1 MLHSRSGLRAIAVL
15 TAVLVLFVHAS
26 IARAGFV
33 GKADDNRRMSAS
45 SSPYLRSHSKD
56 LVRWYGWG
64 DEAFRLAKQ
73 LKLPLFVSFGYTA
86 CHWCHVMQETHFNN
100 DAIAKTI
107 NERFIPVLVDRE
119 QRTALDDTYMLVTE
133 LLTQRG
139 GWPNNMFLTPDLKPF
154 YGTGYIPP
162 QDFAR
167 LLDGVTQSWIQDY
180 PAVVAESERLAATL
194 EGYLNR
200 QQEARKLTPALMA
213 DAATTLAGKFDVFTG
228 GLGDGPK
235 FFRPTVLAFMLQQA
249 ERTGDADILDAV
261 ERTLQS
267 GLNGGIHDHLE
278 GGFHRYAIDP
288 GWRVPHFEKML
299 NDQAL
304 NTEVYLTAYRL
315 TGKPEY
321 AATARK
327 TIDYVLAD
335 LTAPEGGFYTAR
347 DADSEG
353 EEGTYYVWTPEQ
365 LEKVLGKHDAEF
377 ALNTF
382 GLIADGDMAGKVIV
396 NLDNVRDQA
405 VPQVDHILARLAEA
419 RKPRPKP
426 VRDQKILAN
435 WNGMMIASTAQAA
448 ILLDDAHYRDAA
460 IKAAEFIWT
469 RMRDEDGALHRS
481 HFEGINAIEGELDDY
496 AHMARAYL
504 FVHDATGDQLWLER
518 ARALQVQM
526 NMKFQD
532 PGTGD
537 FFGTRE
543 AAGFARTKPRSDVDQ
558 PSGNGVALD
567 AAVRL
572 AQRAG
577 TPEMRRAIE
586 QTIAALS
593 GIAAG
598 TPTSGAS
605 ILSAADSFLHGQTG
619 IVQFAGNG
627 VVRARLV
634 PGADRTSLVVRLE
647 MADGWHVN
655 SHAPLEDYLVATK
668 LDVAGNAAVKAAHV
682 TYPEPQTKTLAFNDK
697 PMALL
702 ENRVEI
708 TARFTG
714 PITGPV
720 EAQLQVQ
727 TCSDEICLLP
737 ETLKLRVALPPA
749 S

>member
-1 MLHSRSGLRAIAVL
+1 MLHFRFAFHPVAYLVAVL
-15 TAVLVLFVHAS
+15 TLVIHAS
-26 IARAGFV
+26 IANAGFV
-33 GKADDNRRMSAS
+33 GKADDNPRMSAS
-45 SSPYLRSHSKD
+45 SSPYLRSHSND
-56 LVRWYGWG
+56 MVRWYGWG
-64 DEAFRLAKQ
+64 DEAFKRAKE

-100 DAIAKTI
+100 EAIAKTI
-107 NERFIPVLVDRE
+107 NQQFVPVLVDRE

-162 QDFAR
+162 EGFTS
-167 LLDGVTQSWIQDY
+167 LLSGIRQSWVQDNT
-180 PAVVAESERLAATL
+180 AVLAEGDRLATLL

-200 QQEARKLTPALMA
+200 KQEARNLTPALMA
-213 DAATTLAGKFDVFTG
+213 DAAKALAGQFDSFAG
-228 GLGDGPK
+228 GIGDGPK

-249 ERTGDADILDAV
+249 ERTGDAEVLDAV

-267 GLNGGIHDHLE
+267 GLNGGIHDHIE

-335 LTAPEGGFYTAR
+335 LTSPEGAFYTAR

-365 LEKVLGKHDAEF
+365 LEEVLGKPDAEF

-382 GLIADGDMAGKVIV
+382 GLIADGDMAGKVII
-396 NLDNVRDQA
+396 NMDSVRDQT
-405 VPQVDHILARLAEA
+405 VPKLGPVMAKLAEA
-419 RKPRPKP
+419 RKPRQKP

-435 WNGMMIASTAQAA
+435 WNGMMIASVAQAA
-448 ILLDDAHYRDAA
+448 ILLDDSSYRDVAV
-460 IKAAEFIWT
+460 KAGEFIWAT
-469 RMRDEDGALHRS
+469 MHDDDGVLHRS
-481 HFEGINAIEGELDDY
+481 HFEGINDVEGELDDY
-496 AHMARAYL
+496 AQMARAYL
-504 FVHDATGDQLWLER
+504 FVHDATGEKIWLER
-518 ARALQVQM
+518 ATALLTQM
-526 NMKFQD
+526 RKNFQD
-532 PGTGD
+532 PETGD

-558 PSGNGVALD
+558 PSGNGAALD
-567 AAVRL
+567 AMVRL

-577 TPEMRRAIE
+577 TPDVRRSTE

-605 ILSAADSFLHGQTG
+605 ILTASDSFLHGQTG
-619 IVQFAGNG
+619 VLQFAGNG
-627 VVRARLV
+627 VVNARV
-634 PGADRTSLVVRLE
+634 IPGSDHKSLIIRLQV
-647 MADGWHVN
+647 ADGWHVN

-668 LDVAGNAAVKAAHV
+668 LAITGNKTAETASV
-682 TYPEPQTKTLAFNDK
+682 TYPEPETRKLAFNEK

-702 ENRVEI
+702 ENQVEI
-708 TARFTG
+708 TARFSE
-714 PITGPV
+714 PISGPV
-720 EAQLQVQ
+720 EARLQVQ

-737 ETLKLRVALPPA
+737 ETLKLRIALPPA

>member
-1 MLHSRSGLRAIAVL
+1 
-15 TAVLVLFVHAS
+15 
-26 IARAGFV
+26 
-33 GKADDNRRMSAS
+33 
-45 SSPYLRSHSKD
+45 
-56 LVRWYGWG
+56 
-64 DEAFRLAKQ
+64 
-73 LKLPLFVSFGYTA
+73 
-86 CHWCHVMQETHFNN
+86 
-100 DAIAKTI
+100 
-107 NERFIPVLVDRE
+107 
-119 QRTALDDTYMLVTE
+119 
-133 LLTQRG
+133 
-139 GWPNNMFLTPDLKPF
+139 
-154 YGTGYIPP
+154 
-162 QDFAR
+162 
-167 LLDGVTQSWIQDY
+167 
-180 PAVVAESERLAATL
+180 
-194 EGYLNR
+194 
-200 QQEARKLTPALMA
+200 
-213 DAATTLAGKFDVFTG
+213 
-228 GLGDGPK
+228 
-235 FFRPTVLAFMLQQA
+235 MLQQA
-249 ERTGDADILDAV
+249 ERTGDADMLDAV

-335 LTAPEGGFYTAR
+335 LTSPEGGFFTAR

-396 NLDNVRDQA
+396 NLDKSRDQS
-405 VPQVDHILARLAEA
+405 VPQVDLILARMAEA

-448 ILLDDAHYRDAA
+448 ILLDDAHYHDAA

-518 ARALQVQM
+518 ARTLQEQM
-526 NMKFQD
+526 NRHFQD
-532 PGTGD
+532 PRTGD
-537 FFGTRE
+537 FFELERPPDLRAPSRAVTLITIRQW
-543 AAGFARTKPRSDVDQ
+543 RCPRCCGAS
-558 PSGNGVALD
+558 
-567 AAVRL
+567 

-605 ILSAADSFLHGQTG
+605 VLSAADSFLHGQTG
-619 IVQFAGNG
+619 VVQFAGNG

-655 SHAPLEDYLVATK
+655 SHAPLEDYLVATR
-668 LDVAGNAAVKAAHV
+668 LDVAGNAAVKAAPCP
-682 TYPEPQTKTLAFNDK
+682 TRSRRPRRLPSMTSQWRFWKTGWRSRLAS
-697 PMALL
+697 PGLSA
-702 ENRVEI
+702 
-708 TARFTG
+708 AR
-714 PITGPV
+714 
-720 EAQLQVQ
+720 
-727 TCSDEICLLP
+727 
-737 ETLKLRVALPPA
+737 LKLNCR
-749 S
+749 